1 MAVPFERQVNNLDQV
16 ITAAQ
21 VDHLPIIAHY
31 ARRLGL
37 VEMINGLV
45 PVEMEVEPGMITLGL
60 VLDTLSGRSPLY
72 HLENAFENGD
82 RELLFGQPISHP
94 DTSATTMRVGY
105 WTIFLKSERKRSS
118 PRYRFGPCS
127 ASPCRPSTCISIRP
141 R

>member
-1 MAVPFERQVNNLDQV
+1 MAVPLETPANNSGQA

-45 PVEMEVEPGMITLGL
+45 PVEMEVEPGMIVLGL

-72 HLENAFENGD
+72 HLEKAFEDAD
-82 RELLFGQPISHP
+82 RELLFGQPIP
-94 DTSATTMRVGY
+94 AGYFGDDNAGRVLDHLFEVG
-105 WTIFLKSERKRSS
+105 TQKVFSVLSVRALQ
-118 PRYRFGPCS
+118 RFGGTQYLDAAGFHVP
-127 ASPCRPSTCISIRP
+127 
-141 R
+141 